1 VDSVLLPDSV
11 RGLVTPMVTATE
23 RPLPRP
29 RPWPGPTASPGWTGP
44 RPARATTAP
53 PQPRY

>member
-1 VDSVLLPDSV
+1 MVSGPVI
-11 RGLVTPMVTATE
+11 GWVTPMVTATE

-29 RPWPGPTASPGWTGP
+29 RPWPGPPAWPGWTGP
-44 RPARATTAP
+44 RPARATTVP